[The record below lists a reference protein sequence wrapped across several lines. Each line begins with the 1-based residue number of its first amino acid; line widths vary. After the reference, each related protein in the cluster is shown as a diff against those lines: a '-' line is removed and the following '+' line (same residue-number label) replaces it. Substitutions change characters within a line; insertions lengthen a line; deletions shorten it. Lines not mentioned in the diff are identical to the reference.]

1 MVEHPLVVAGVVD
14 VAGRNKVREVPDE
27 VHPADRDRV
36 QAELARGLVHHLLEH
51 PVVHLGAEAP
61 VGALLVL
68 VGQRRAHI
76 PAITAGLL
84 ANSLEPKLPPAG
96 TGLMSSLLTGT
107 LSVPAAMNR

>member
-1 MVEHPLVVAGVVD
+1 MLS
-14 VAGRNKVREVPDE
+14 
-27 VHPADRDRV
+27 DRSSRY
-36 QAELARGLVHHLLEH
+36 ATRR
-51 PVVHLGAEAP
+51 PVF
-61 VGALLVL
+61 
-68 VGQRRAHI
+68 RAHI